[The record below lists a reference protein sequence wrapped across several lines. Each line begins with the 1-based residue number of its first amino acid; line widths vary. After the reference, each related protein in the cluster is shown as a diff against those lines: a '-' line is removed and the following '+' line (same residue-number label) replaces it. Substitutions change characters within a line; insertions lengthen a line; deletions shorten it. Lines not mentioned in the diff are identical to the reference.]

1 MVGCKQPNCSQ
12 GKCRGWC
19 GIKKCFKRLFF
30 ILFVIG
36 FFLNGYKAIIT
47 IYDHSSGRETYD
59 FVREKAYREWPV
71 SESEK
76 TSEELKE
83 QDVPEDNS
91 GQKNVASYLPTIDEN
106 TLSSINEEYAAWLLI
121 PNTKVSYP
129 VVYPENNEAYLAE
142 TFDGK
147 KKSCGCLFFDAYKE
161 PLSGRNTIIHGHN
174 MKSGDMFGGLKKF
187 LSKDYAEQHPF
198 LYLHRRGKWTEY
210 HLLSVYIVS
219 NDDNTPYETDFK
231 NENEYKTYLKEIK
244 SKNIFKTSA
253 EIGDEDLLTL
263 STCHGKEEKL
273 ILQFVMEKE
282 GAKIKR

>member
-1 MVGCKQPNCSQ
+1 M
-12 GKCRGWC
+12 
-19 GIKKCFKRLFF
+19 FKRLFF
-30 ILFVIG
+30 ILLLVG
-36 FFLNGYKAIIT
+36 FFLNGYKAVVT

-59 FVREKAYREWPV
+59 FVREKAYKEMGKSG
-71 SESEK
+71 SEGINEKSEK
-76 TSEELKE
+76 QDMQEES
-83 QDVPEDNS
+83 S
-91 GQKNVASYLPTIDEN
+91 GQINTASLLPMIDESV
-106 TLSSINEEYAAWLLI
+106 LSSINEEYAAWLLI
-121 PNTKVSYP
+121 PDTKVNYP
-129 VVYPENNEAYLAE
+129 VVYPENNEAYLTE

-174 MKSGDMFGGLKKF
+174 MKSGDIFGELKKF

-210 HLLSVYIVS
+210 QLLSVYIVS

-231 NENEYKTYLKEIK
+231 NEDEYKAYLKAIK
-244 SKNIFKTSA
+244 SKTIFKTSA
-253 EIGDEDLLTL
+253 ESEDEDLLTL

-273 ILQFVMEKE
+273 ILQFVIEKE